1 MTQEAIKLITP
12 VGRIIWGS
20 VYDRQTEDY
29 DGNKYNPGEGPFQFG
44 LAILK
49 TDPNVGNMLMAIYQQ
64 AAAGYQNNP
73 QISARIGQEWQSG
86 FTMGLFRF
94 KVKDGDQPNQKGII
108 NPNAKGHW
116 VFAFQT
122 TLPLKCGNTMNAE
135 IDPKSVKTGY
145 FVDIAMT
152 CKINEKVDGTAGVY
166 LNPQV
171 VRLIA
176 FGDEITG
183 GPSVEEAFAGYA
195 APTQLPPG
203 ASLTPKAPTSEPG
216 AGLPGQ
222 GGPGA
227 AGNPIGMNPHQTMQP
242 GGAPPNGL
250 PGSTGGAPLM
260 TTSPSS
266 VPGAP
271 GSLPGG
277 PVNPNTGQPVQ
288 PHQLPGLPGQR

>member
-12 VGRIIWGS
+12 VGRIVWGS
-20 VYDRQTEDY
+20 VHERQTEDY

-49 TDPNVGNMLMAIYQQ
+49 TDPGVGAMLMAIYNQ
-64 AAAGYQNNP
+64 ALAGYQNNP
-73 QISARIGQEWQSG
+73 QIVQRIQNEWNSA

-94 KVKDGDQPNQKGII
+94 KIKDGDQPNSKGVV
-108 NPNAKGHW
+108 NPNSKGHW

-122 TLPLKCGNTMNAE
+122 SLPLKCGNTMNAE
-135 IDPKSVKTGY
+135 IDPSGVKTGY

-152 CKINEKVDGTAGVY
+152 TKVNGNTDGTAGMY

-176 FGDEITG
+176 FGEEITG

-203 ASLTPKAPTSEPG
+203 ASLTPKAPATD
-216 AGLPGQ
+216 PGQ
-222 GGPGA
+222 GGPGQM
-227 AGNPIGMNPHQTMQP
+227 GFTGHQQTQQP
-242 GGAPPNGL
+242 PGAQQNGL
-250 PGSTGGAPLM
+250 PGPGQTGGQSSM
-260 TTSPSS
+260 TTFHSN
-266 VPGAP
+266 
-271 GSLPGG
+271 PGG
-277 PVNPNTGQPVQ
+277 PGQTPMNPNTGQPVQ
-288 PHQLPGLPGQR
+288 PHQTFANGPGGPGRLPGQ

>member
-1 MTQEAIKLITP
+1 MSQEAIKAITP
-12 VGRIIWGS
+12 VGRIVWGS

-49 TDPNVGNMLMAIYQQ
+49 TDPNVGNLLMAIYNQ
-64 AAAGYQNNP
+64 AKAGYQNNP
-73 QISARIGQEWQSG
+73 QIGQRIDNEWQSG

-94 KVKDGDQPNQKGII
+94 KVKDGDQPNSKGVV

-135 IDPKSVKTGY
+135 IDPKTVKTGY

-152 CKINEKVDGTAGVY
+152 CKINDKVDGTAGVY

-195 APTQLPPG
+195 APTNLPPG
-203 ASLTPKAPTSEPG
+203 ASLTPKAPASDPG
-216 AGLPGQ
+216 TVGGGLPGQ
-222 GGPGA
+222 GGPGM
-227 AGNPIGMNPHQTMQP
+227 AGNPTGTPHQQTQQ
-242 GGAPPNGL
+242 NGL
-250 PGSTGGAPLM
+250 PGPGGQNSGGISTM
-260 TTSPSS
+260 TSPSN
-266 VPGAP
+266 VGAP
-271 GSLPGG
+271 GTLPGG
-277 PVNPNTGQPVQ
+277 PVNPNNGQPVQ